1 MDLYFGILVIS
12 ILFGVLGMVVSGRLK
27 RKFAY
32 YSQVG
37 IRSGMTGAQIAQ
49 KMLDDHGIHDVTIES
64 VQGKLTDHY
73 NPSTRQLTSV
83 RRFIKGAVSL
93 QLRLRLTRS
102 AMLFS
107 TLSPMLGC
115 KCDLLLSLLFS
126 LALT

>member
-73 NPSTRQLTSV
+73 NPILYMAVVDFSVGRTSYSN
-83 RRFIKGAVSL
+83 IKVIGNAII
-93 QLRLRLTRS
+93 
-102 AMLFS
+102 
-107 TLSPMLGC
+107 
-115 KCDLLLSLLFS
+115 
-126 LALT
+126 